1 MQENE
6 SKARLTQDSA
16 IFSRLMDWEQ
26 NRVKAFDS
34 TKRAAHL
41 AALRNELESLKTER
55 EAIVSKAANELKL
68 WRYNADITQLNWR
81 LKYLSNFETKSN
93 PN

>member
-1 MQENE
+1 
-6 SKARLTQDSA
+6 
-16 IFSRLMDWEQ
+16 MDWEQ

-41 AALRNELESLKTER
+41 ASLRSELESLKTER